1 MGSCVQF
8 HFIVACTSEKSAD
21 QKLLENNYNIPFK
34 DSRLKKPTVTTG
46 SVSIMASRAINLDI
60 IFVLTKCKS
69 IIKFIL
75 SRWFLPLI
83 ISQSHEKPNSSKA
96 KRVTLQT
103 QKEEEALHLLLR
115 DCAGLLVWWWV
126 FFFPICLMNK

>member
-34 DSRLKKPTVTTG
+34 DSRPKKPTMTTG

-83 ISQSHEKPNSSKA
+83 SQSHEKPNSSKA
-96 KRVTLQT
+96 RTRNFTDTKRGRSASSTPSRLRWFAGVVVGVLFP
-103 QKEEEALHLLLR
+103 HLS
-115 DCAGLLVWWWV
+115 
-126 FFFPICLMNK
+126 NE